1 MKICR
6 FDNNRFGL
14 VRSGS
19 IFDVSHVIHEMGPY
33 NYPFPVGD
41 PMIAALPDLREAL
54 EHAAD
59 DAEALPIDSVHLNP
73 PVACPTKIVC
83 APVNYS
89 DHFDEGMA
97 DYEIHFG
104 RHVAKIREVA
114 LFLKATSA
122 LAGPGDGIALR
133 NLDKRNDHEL
143 ELALV
148 IGRKADRVSR
158 DEALD
163 YVAGYLIGLDITTR
177 GPEDRSFRKS
187 PDSYALL
194 GPWLVTADEI
204 ADPEQLSMKLSVNGD
219 VRQSANT
226 RDLIVKIPE
235 LIEWASAWYT
245 LNPGDIILTG
255 TPAGVGP
262 IVPGDLIEAEA
273 EGIGAMQIEVRAA

>member
-6 FDNNRFGL
+6 FSGNRFGV
-14 VRSGS
+14 VRSGQVL
-19 IFDVSHVIHEMGPY
+19 DVSHVVDRLGSFA
-33 NYPFPVGD
+33 YPFPIGD
-41 PMIAALPDLREAL
+41 PMIAALPELRAAL
-54 EHAAD
+54 D
-59 DAEALPIDSVHLNP
+59 DAVNVARAMPLDSLQLNC
-73 PVACPTKIVC
+73 PVASPTKIVC

-89 DHFDEGMA
+89 DHFAEGMA
-97 DYEIHFG
+97 DRAIHFD

-133 NLDKRNDHEL
+133 NLDRRNDHEL

-148 IGRKADRVSR
+148 IGRKADRISR
-158 DEALD
+158 EQALD

-187 PDSYALL
+187 CDTYALL

-204 ADPEQLSMKLSVNGD
+204 GDPQQLTMQLSVNGS
-219 VRQSANT
+219 VRQQANT

-235 LIEWASAWYT
+235 LIEWASACYT
-245 LNPGDIILTG
+245 LHPGDIILTG

-262 IVPGDLIEAEA
+262 IVPGDVIDAKVQQ
-273 EGIGAMQIEVRAA
+273 IGAMRVEVRAA